1 MAQASD
7 FMVSLLI
14 SIIGI
19 SVMSWWLYTRVS
31 QKLTEVEERNNGA
44 EAKWNRFA
52 YSLMAAVHRSES
64 EFRRSQYGTQEL
76 LIDLSENSQVNQII

>member
-31 QKLTEVEERNNGA
+31 QKLTEVEERNNWGGGKV
-44 EAKWNRFA
+44 E
-52 YSLMAAVHRSES
+52 
-64 EFRRSQYGTQEL
+64 
-76 LIDLSENSQVNQII
+76 